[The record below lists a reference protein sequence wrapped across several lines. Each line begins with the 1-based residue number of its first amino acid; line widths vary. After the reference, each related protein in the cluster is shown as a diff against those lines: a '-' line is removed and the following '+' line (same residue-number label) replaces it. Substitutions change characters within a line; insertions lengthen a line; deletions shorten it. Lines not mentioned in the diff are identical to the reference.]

1 MPPVGPGNLLRD
13 LVRSRAIPTTVLTR
27 IIRQAGVLKE
37 NSTAILNGEVRPTSD
52 SFVGAR
58 RPWYVI
64 DKFADREDVRRMLL
78 LLFEEV
84 LQERLGYD
92 LIRDVQVLTPTHKG
106 PLGTVELNIELQR
119 LLQHKLFG
127 VDVRYR
133 RGWPPRAAISG
144 RQGDPDEERL
154 RIGRHERRDGRRG

>member
-1 MPPVGPGNLLRD
+1 M
-13 LVRSRAIPTTVLTR
+13 AIPTAVLTR

-37 NSTAILNGEVRPTSD
+37 NSTAILTGEVRPTSD

-64 DKFADREDVRRMLL
+64 DKFTDREDVCRMLL

-92 LIRDVQVLTPTHKG
+92 LIREVQVLTPTHKG

-119 LLQHKLFG
+119 LLQRKLFG
-127 VDVRYR
+127 VEVAEVEAGAR
-133 RGWPPRAAISG
+133 PRHSPNA
-144 RQGDPDEERL
+144 Q
-154 RIGRHERRDGRRG
+154 

>member
-1 MPPVGPGNLLRD
+1 
-13 LVRSRAIPTTVLTR
+13 
-27 IIRQAGVLKE
+27 
-37 NSTAILNGEVRPTSD
+37 
-52 SFVGAR
+52 
-58 RPWYVI
+58 
-64 DKFADREDVRRMLL
+64 MLL

-119 LLQHKLFG
+119 LLQQKLFG
-127 VDVRYR
+127 VDVPDR
-133 RGWPPRAAISG
+133 RGWPPPRLISG